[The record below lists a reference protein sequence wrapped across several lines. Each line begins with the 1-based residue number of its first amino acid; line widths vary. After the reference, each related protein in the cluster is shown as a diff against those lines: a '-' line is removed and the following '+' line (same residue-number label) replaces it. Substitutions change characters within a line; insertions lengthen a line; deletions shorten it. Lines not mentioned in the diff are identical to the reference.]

1 MTSSNLLIGLAA
13 GVGAAV
19 AASTLLRRSPDDLAG
34 QVVLITGGSRGLG
47 LSLARE
53 FAARGCRIAICA
65 RDPEE
70 LANARRDLQERGAE
84 VLTIECDVADRQAV
98 DRMIARTLSHYGRI
112 DVLVN
117 NAGEIQVGPVDA
129 MTLEDFE
136 RAMSVM
142 FWGTVYPTMA
152 ILPHLKQRGTGRIV
166 NITSIGGKV
175 AVPHLLPYTCAKFA
189 AVGFSEG
196 LHTELAQTGIKVV
209 TIAPGLM
216 RTGSYIN
223 AEFKGDTEKEAAW
236 FGVSSSTP
244 GLTIAGDRAARQ
256 IADATARGTAE
267 KILTPQANL
276 LAKAHGVAPG
286 LTSQI
291 LSLVNQWLLPEGKDK
306 RAKRGHQTDIL
317 KESPLLFFGRLAAK
331 RFLQP
336 TA

>member
-1 MTSSNLLIGLAA
+1 MKSSNVLLGLAA

-19 AASTLLRRSPDDLAG
+19 AASTLLRRTPDDLAG

-53 FAARGCRIAICA
+53 FASRGCRIAICA
-65 RDPEE
+65 RDSEE
-70 LANARRDLQERGAE
+70 LANARRDLDQRGAE
-84 VLTIECDVADRQAV
+84 VLTLACDVADRDAV
-98 DRMIARTLSHYGRI
+98 DRMLARTLSHYGRI
-112 DVLVN
+112 DILVN

-136 RAMSVM
+136 RAMNIM

-152 ILPHLKQRGTGRIV
+152 LLPHLKQRGTGRIV

-196 LHTELAQTGIKVV
+196 LHAELAQTGIKVV

-216 RTGSYIN
+216 RTGSYLN
-223 AEFKGDTEKEAAW
+223 ADFKGDTEKEAAW

-291 LSLVNQWLLPEGKDK
+291 LALVNQWLLPEGQNKQG
-306 RAKRGHQTDIL
+306 KRGNQIDVLTQ
-317 KESPLLFFGRLAAK
+317 SPLLFFGRLAAK

-336 TA
+336 TV

>member
-1 MTSSNLLIGLAA
+1 
-13 GVGAAV
+13 
-19 AASTLLRRSPDDLAG
+19 
-34 QVVLITGGSRGLG
+34 
-47 LSLARE
+47 
-53 FAARGCRIAICA
+53 
-65 RDPEE
+65 
-70 LANARRDLQERGAE
+70 
-84 VLTIECDVADRQAV
+84 
-98 DRMIARTLSHYGRI
+98 
-112 DVLVN
+112 
-117 NAGEIQVGPVDA
+117 
-129 MTLEDFE
+129 
-136 RAMSVM
+136 
-142 FWGTVYPTMA
+142 
-152 ILPHLKQRGTGRIV
+152 V

-196 LHTELAQTGIKVV
+196 LHTELAQTGVKVV

-216 RTGSYIN
+216 RTGSYLN
-223 AEFKGDTEKEAAW
+223 ADFKGDTEKEAAW

-256 IADATARGTAE
+256 IADAAARGTAE

-286 LTSQI
+286 MTSQI
-291 LSLVNQWLLPEGKDK
+291 LALVNQWLLPEGDSK

-317 KESPLLFFGRLAAK
+317 TQSPLLYFGRLAAK